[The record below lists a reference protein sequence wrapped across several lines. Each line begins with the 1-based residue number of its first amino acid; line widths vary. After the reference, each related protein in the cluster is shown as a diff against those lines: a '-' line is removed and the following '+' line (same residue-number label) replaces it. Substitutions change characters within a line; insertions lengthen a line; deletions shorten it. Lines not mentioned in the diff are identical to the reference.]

1 MLDKIPLTINEFIDP
16 LSYTKYCDNNQYGD
30 IRCMIEVGNKYK
42 GGGKAKKQKG
52 GGKRGKW
59 VGDIHLE
66 IKLYV

>member
-52 GGKRGKW
+52 GGKRGK
-59 VGDIHLE
+59 
-66 IKLYV
+66 